1 MVRNT
6 CLCLDFTDRPQC
18 PFTPPTSQS
27 ETASSQCNQIILL
40 LYQNKH
46 WKLVPK
52 IPSEGDEYDRTIV

>member
-27 ETASSQCNQIILL
+27 ETASV

-46 WKLVPK
+46 WKLFPK